1 MGIKPSEFW
10 FLTWGELDLACKG
23 YEIRLA
29 RSRELDRLIAT
40 ILINVNRGKNSA
52 VTYPEDILPLI
63 TDKKKDVKLMS
74 KEQFE
79 EIQKDV
85 AKRYGKEET

>member
-1 MGIKPSEFW
+1 M
-10 FLTWGELDLACKG
+10 DLACKG

-40 ILINVNRGKNSA
+40 ILINVNRGKNIA

-74 KEQFE
+74 KEQFL
-79 EIQKDV
+79 EIKKEV
-85 AKRYGKEET
+85 ESRYGREETNSEDRT

>member
-1 MGIKPSEFW
+1 M
-10 FLTWGELDLACKG
+10 TWGELDLWCKG

-63 TDKKKDVKLMS
+63 TDKKKTVNLMS
-74 KEQFE
+74 KEEFE
-79 EIQKDV
+79 VIKKEV
-85 AKRYGKEET
+85 EARYGGEKANS

>member
-1 MGIKPSEFW
+1 M
-10 FLTWGELDLACKG
+10 TWGELDLLCKG

-63 TDKKKDVKLMS
+63 TDKKKPVNLMS
-74 KEQFE
+74 KEEFE
-79 EIQKDV
+79 VIKKEV
-85 AKRYGKEET
+85 EARYGGEKANS

>member
-1 MGIKPSEFW
+1 M
-10 FLTWGELDLACKG
+10 TWGELDLWCKG

-40 ILINVNRGKNSA
+40 LLINVNRGKNSA

-63 TDKKKDVKLMS
+63 TDKKKQVKLMS
-74 KEQFE
+74 KEEFDVIKK
-79 EIQKDV
+79 EIE
-85 AKRYGKEET
+85 ARYGR